1 MKKIQNI
8 LISGGN
14 GRIGSSLSNYLLNK
28 GHKIVV
34 GDLHFNNITKKKENK
49 NSLFLFKSDL
59 TREKNIQR
67 FINFGIKNLGSI
79 DVFLHC
85 SYPKTNDWG
94 MPLDK
99 LKKTSLDK
107 NLANQLGSTIIFS
120 KHLIKYFIKKRS
132 GNLIFFS
139 SIYGFSSPNFE
150 DYNNKIYSNVE
161 YGAIK
166 SGVISITRYFA
177 KLYKKKGLR
186 INCISPGGIE
196 DNQGK
201 LFIKNY
207 KKRCNSKGL
216 LKSNDINGLV
226 KFLIN
231 EESKH
236 INGQN
241 IIIDDGWSL

>member
-1 MKKIQNI
+1 M
-8 LISGGN
+8 
-14 GRIGSSLSNYLLNK
+14 
-28 GHKIVV
+28 
-34 GDLHFNNITKKKENK
+34 
-49 NSLFLFKSDL
+49 
-59 TREKNIQR
+59 
-67 FINFGIKNLGSI
+67 
-79 DVFLHC
+79 FLHC
-85 SYPKTNDWG
+85 YYQKTNDWG

-99 LKKTSLDK
+99 LKKTILYK

-186 INCISPGGIE
+186 VNCISPGGIE
-196 DNQGK
+196 DNQE
-201 LFIKNY
+201 NY
-207 KKRCNSKGL
+207 LLEITRKGVTPKAYL
-216 LKSNDINGLV
+216 NLMI
-226 KFLIN
+226 
-231 EESKH
+231 
-236 INGQN
+236 
-241 IIIDDGWSL
+241 